1 MKKKALE
8 MSKAIRRAIFVYEGA
23 RLHARMLNC
32 PIIPKPW
39 NEREGEF
46 KSQFIELVDD
56 LITGKRAFSDPKTA
70 HDSWMKKYEEMGWIF
85 GKEYDPD
92 RKIHPDLIPYEELDP
107 REKVKDDVFLAL
119 VNIAGKYIW

>member
-1 MKKKALE
+1 MKKDALE

-23 RLHARMLNC
+23 RLHALQLNC

-39 NEREGEF
+39 ARREEEF
-46 KSQFIELVDD
+46 RLQFIKLVDD
-56 LITGKRAFSDPKTA
+56 LITGKRAFSDPETA
-70 HDSWMKKYEEMGWIF
+70 HDSWMKKYKEMGWKY

-92 RKIHPDLIPYEELDP
+92 KKTHPDLVPYEELDP

-119 VNIAGKYIW
+119 VDIAGEYIW